1 MINSDHVAYISTD
14 LLAIPKTIREMR
26 RRGIDEQTIRR
37 AVFDN
42 ANEFYALGLDG

>member
-14 LLAIPKTIREMR
+14 LPAIPKTIREMR

-37 AVFDN
+37 YNWPDPESQFTSN
-42 ANEFYALGLDG
+42 F

>member
-14 LLAIPKTIREMR
+14 LPAIPKTIREMR

-42 ANEFYALGLDG
+42 ANEFYALGLEG